1 MLMVDNMQ
9 AQSVEDLF
17 REIGIEGG
25 IAAVANAAASF
36 IRRHPLYSTPPSS
49 KDLSETEIKLLQ
61 EGKFPEITAFTTLSE
76 NMTIVAGEVGV
87 MIASALSQ
95 TKAANL
101 LSVDESRIR
110 QRIGKGTLY
119 AIAGDNNKKVLPR
132 FQFTKTGTLP
142 GLEKV
147 LPAINNDV
155 HPIAI
160 QRFFLTPSEDLYAKE
175 MKTMLS
181 PRDWLIARYSPE
193 PIVLMA
199 ADL

>member
-1 MLMVDNMQ
+1 
-9 AQSVEDLF
+9 
-17 REIGIEGG
+17 
-25 IAAVANAAASF
+25 
-36 IRRHPLYSTPPSS
+36 
-49 KDLSETEIKLLQ
+49 LLQ
-61 EGKFPEITAFTTLSE
+61 EGGFPAITDSISLSD
-76 NMTIVAGEVGV
+76 NMAIIAGEVGV

-95 TKAANL
+95 MKTAQL

-110 QRIGKGTLY
+110 QRISKGTLY
-119 AIAGDNNKKVLPR
+119 AIIGDNNKKVLPR

-160 QRFFLTPSEDLYAKE
+160 QRFFLTPSEDLYSKE
-175 MKTMLS
+175 LKTILS
-181 PRDWLIARYSPE
+181 PRDWLITKYPPE
-193 PIVLMA
+193 PVVLMA

>member
-1 MLMVDNMQ
+1 MLADDNMAIQ
-9 AQSVEDLF
+9 NTEDLF

-25 IAAVANAAASF
+25 IEAIANTAATF

-61 EGKFPEITAFTTLSE
+61 EGRFPEITDFTSLSE
-76 NMTIVAGEVGV
+76 NMAIVAGEVGV

-95 TKAANL
+95 METARL

-110 QRIGKGTLY
+110 QRISKGTLHT
-119 AIAGDNNKKVLPR
+119 IIGDNNKKVLPR
-132 FQFTKTGTLP
+132 FQFTNASTLP

-147 LPAINNDV
+147 LPAINHDV

-160 QRFFLTPSEDLYAKE
+160 QRFFLTPSGDLYSKE
-175 MKTMLS
+175 LKTILS

-193 PIVLMA
+193 PVVLMA